1 MNSRFIALGS
11 LIRQYRVSAGLT
23 QADLA
28 GQLGYRSA
36 QFVSNW
42 ERGVSS
48 PPMDVLAQVTDLCKI
63 PKESIVDIIVEETR
77 RDLRRRL
84 YGQTRVRAARRR

>member
-11 LIRQYRVSAGLT
+11 LIRQHRVSAGLT
-23 QADLA
+23 QAELA

-42 ERGVSS
+42 ERGVSA
-48 PPMDVLAQVTDLCKI
+48 PPMDVLAQVADLCRI
-63 PKESIVDIIVEETR
+63 PKESMVEIIVEETR
-77 RDLRRRL
+77 RDLRLRL
-84 YGQTRVRAARRR
+84 FGQTRVRSARRR